1 MLIYAG
7 FSMSFGIGQRNSCSP
22 SKAPPPGRVDT
33 SRQLKELRTR
43 LKAMALDA
51 FIITRD
57 DGHQSEFPAHRDRR
71 YTYISGFS
79 GSDGIAVVTREWG
92 AALWTDGRYFLQ
104 ADIQLSCDWLLM
116 RIGQPG
122 VPHLMDW
129 LLDILPENSKIGA
142 DPKLVPNSIW
152 NKWASKIGDSSI
164 SLVEVF
170 ENPVDRIWNSTTGRP
185 PYPEYEAYVLAE
197 RFSGRKWEDK
207 VKDLRAKLDAEG
219 ADAIVVTALDEVAW
233 LLNIRGYDVPFN
245 PMVHAY
251 VTVTPDSVN
260 LYVNESKLGL
270 QVKAHLK
277 SVNCYS
283 EHCTQV
289 YSYDALIGDLKT
301 NQQKWKKVLLPSQCY
316 NSPGASRAIYSAIPP
331 GKQLVTSSP
340 IIFMKARKNHIEIDG
355 MRRAHIRDAVA
366 LCDFFA
372 HFEESTAAGEQ
383 WDELQVAKELDQFR
397 REQNLS
403 KGPSF
408 STIAGF
414 GPNGAYPHY
423 LPSDSSNVLLI
434 DGSSML
440 VLDSGGHYLDGT
452 TDVTRTIHLGTPT
465 DFEREAYTRV
475 LMGSI
480 QLASLVFP
488 SDVPMNSID
497 VLARGP
503 LWEVGLN
510 YLHGTG
516 HGVGAFLSVHEAP
529 ITISYTTG
537 NLTFQEGYFFSDEP
551 GYYHEGHFG
560 VRLENVLEVVKKQTK
575 HHFEGQYFSFLPVT
589 YVPYEPKLIN
599 VKMLNPQ
606 HRQWLNDYNAKV
618 RTLVGAELKRQH
630 RMKGFYWM
638 MDKTGYIPE
647 HEPSSASG
655 CIRVTALLLTAIQ
668 IVVLFSRG
676 L

>member
-1 MLIYAG
+1 
-7 FSMSFGIGQRNSCSP
+7 MSFVMGHRNRCSP

-33 SRQLKELRTR
+33 SSQLRELRAR

-57 DGHQSEFPAHRDRR
+57 DGHQSEIPANRDRR

-79 GSDGIAVVTREWG
+79 GSDGIAVITREWG

-116 RIGQPG
+116 RVGQPG
-122 VPHLMDW
+122 VPHLIEW
-129 LLDILPENSKIGA
+129 LVEVLPENSKIGA
-142 DPKLVPNSIW
+142 DPKLVPNSVW
-152 NKWASKIGDSSI
+152 NAWTSQIGDSSN
-164 SLVEVF
+164 SLIEVF

-185 PYPEYEAYVLAE
+185 PYSDHKAYVVPE

-207 VKDLRAKLDAEG
+207 IKDLRAKLDAEG
-219 ADAIVVTALDEVAW
+219 ANAVVVTALDEVAW
-233 LLNIRGYDVPFN
+233 LLNIRGYDIPNN
-245 PMVHAY
+245 PMVYAY
-251 VTVTPDSVN
+251 VTVTTNSVN
-260 LYVNESKLGL
+260 LYVNESKLSTD
-270 QVKAHLK
+270 VKIHLK
-277 SVNCYS
+277 ALSCYS
-283 EHCTQV
+283 EHCTQIH
-289 YSYDALIGDLKT
+289 SYDALIGDLKT
-301 NQQKWKKVLLPSQCY
+301 NQQKWKKVLLPSRCY

-331 GKQLVTSSP
+331 KKQLAIPSP
-340 IIFMKARKNHIEIDG
+340 IIFMKARKNRIEIGG
-355 MRRAHIRDAVA
+355 MREAHIRDAVA
-366 LCDFFA
+366 LCDFLA
-372 HFEESTAAGEQ
+372 YLEEAIAAGKE
-383 WDELQVAKELDQFR
+383 WNELQVAQEVDQFR

-403 KGPSF
+403 RGPSF
-408 STIAGF
+408 PTIAGF
-414 GPNGAYPHY
+414 GPNGASPHY
-423 LPSDSSNVLLI
+423 SPFESSNLLKI
-434 DGSSML
+434 DGSSTL

-488 SDVPMNSID
+488 FDVPMNSID

-503 LWEVGLN
+503 LWEAGLN
-510 YLHGTG
+510 YLHATG
-516 HGVGAFLSVHEAP
+516 HGVGAFLTVHEAP
-529 ITISYTTG
+529 ITIAYTMG

-560 VRLENVLEVVKKQTK
+560 VRLENVLEVVKKKTK
-575 HHFEGQYFSFLPVT
+575 HNFDGQYFGFVPVT

-599 VKMLNPQ
+599 VKMLSPQ
-606 HRQWLNDYNAKV
+606 HRKWLNDYNTKI

-630 RMKGFYWM
+630 RLKGFYWM

-647 HEPSSASG
+647 HDSSSSSG
-655 CIRVTALLLTAIQ
+655 SISVTALLLTAMQ
-668 IVVLFSRG
+668 FVAFSRRG